1 MSTAPSRAS
10 PPPSPSTSSLP
21 RRPSATPSRNP
32 ISLRLHKV
40 LGYSF
45 DDPSSREAL
54 ETVSAFYSSEAVASN
69 EGVGK
74 EGGVTGDG
82 RISEIG
88 EGAAEKARRGLRR
101 DGEERLAEGS
111 KRFLQAFGE
120 VDKVSLS

>member
-1 MSTAPSRAS
+1 
-10 PPPSPSTSSLP
+10 
-21 RRPSATPSRNP
+21 
-32 ISLRLHKV
+32 
-40 LGYSF
+40 
-45 DDPSSREAL
+45 
-54 ETVSAFYSSEAVASN
+54 
-69 EGVGK
+69 VGK